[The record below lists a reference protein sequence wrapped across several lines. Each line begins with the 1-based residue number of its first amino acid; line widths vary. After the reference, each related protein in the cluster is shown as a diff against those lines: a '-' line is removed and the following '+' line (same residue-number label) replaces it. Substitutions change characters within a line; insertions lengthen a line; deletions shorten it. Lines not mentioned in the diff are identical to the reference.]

1 MEKLAFNLT
10 PDDRIYE
17 NLAELEFKLGEN
29 SESIIKTAVV
39 NPAVSFK
46 LGEAA
51 LIAAIES
58 MRNGGLTERRNE
70 SRLSMETA

>member
-1 MEKLAFNLT
+1 M
-10 PDDRIYE
+10 
-17 NLAELEFKLGEN
+17 
-29 SESIIKTAVV
+29 IIKTAVV
-39 NPAVSFK
+39 NPAVAFT

-70 SRLSMETA
+70 SRLSM